1 MEKNNTIQ
9 FLLENN
15 YRVRVVP
22 YVTEDLHVYKL
33 GIPKSINSLSLLFA
47 QNCERFLKIK
57 VLGKAGI
64 FFCVGE
70 WIHRN
75 AVLTPFT
82 DYYRYNSVG
91 GWGGIQICY
100 QYMRKFWNLLKRTTN
115 SKRQYNWASWGSV
128 QKWHISFIFLSLVP
142 GFSAAAIS
150 AWRFPLSP

>member
-64 FFCVGE
+64 FLC
-70 WIHRN
+70 
-75 AVLTPFT
+75 
-82 DYYRYNSVG
+82 G
-91 GWGGIQICY
+91 G
-100 QYMRKFWNLLKRTTN
+100 MNT
-115 SKRQYNWASWGSV
+115 
-128 QKWHISFIFLSLVP
+128 
-142 GFSAAAIS
+142 
-150 AWRFPLSP
+150 